1 MVYRVKDAK
10 YVNGLFI
17 LAITVEGN
25 GEGLKNGILLEDEY
39 GNEFYLKEVAMTCGN
54 MKDTTITVHLS
65 KKVLSIN
72 EIGKELHIKEN

>member
-1 MVYRVKDAK
+1 MVYKVKETK
-10 YVNGLFI
+10 YINGLF
-17 LAITVEGN
+17 LLSITVVGN
-25 GEGLKNGILLEDEY
+25 GEGLKNGIFLEDEY
-39 GNEFYLKEVAMTCGN
+39 GNEFYLREVAMTCGN

>member
-10 YVNGLFI
+10 YINGLFI

-25 GEGLKNGILLEDEY
+25 GEGLKNGIFLEDEY

>member
-1 MVYRVKDAK
+1 MVYIVKDAK
-10 YVNGLFI
+10 YINGLFI

-25 GEGLKNGILLEDEY
+25 GEGLKNGIFLEDEY
-39 GNEFYLKEVAMTCGN
+39 GNEFYLREVAMTCGN